1 MIDFELTDDHRTV
14 AQLAA
19 DVAER
24 YVKPNIREL
33 DSAHR
38 FDAELLTHLREADL
52 LGVCIPEKYGGMGM
66 DYISLGLVCESM
78 EYGDTSA
85 RVIFSVHVGLNSM
98 TLLTWGNE
106 QQKEKYLIPQAKGE
120 KIGTYGLTEPAAGS
134 DAVGI
139 LSTAE
144 KKGDKYILN
153 GEKMWISLADVADN
167 FLVFAWT
174 DRDKQKA
181 RDHSGMSAFIVERD
195 FDGVTTATIHGKLGV
210 RAGNTGSI
218 SMQDVEVPAE
228 NLLGREG
235 EGFKIAMACLDG
247 GRYTVAAGSTGLIRA
262 CIDTCREYASTRET
276 FKQAIDSHQLVKEMF
291 AEMEYGYQA
300 GRLLWWKAGWL
311 RNIGQRCTRETSL
324 AKWFCTD
331 QAEKAAYNA
340 VQIHGAYG
348 YSDEYPVERFFRNA
362 KGAAIYEGT
371 REIHKLMQ
379 ADYLLGHRVDRE
391 PRCLLPAWENT
402 QGD

>member
-1 MIDFELTDDHRTV
+1 MIDFALTEDQLTV
-14 AQLAA
+14 AKLAS

-24 YVKPNIREL
+24 YVRPNLREH
-33 DSAHR
+33 DREHK
-38 FDAELLTHLREADL
+38 FDPAIFGHLKEADL

-78 EYGDTSA
+78 EYVDTSA
-85 RVIFSVHVGLNSM
+85 RVIFSVHIGLNSM
-98 TLLTWGNE
+98 TLLTWGSD

-120 KIGTYGLTEPAAGS
+120 KIGTFGLTEPAAGS

-139 LSTAE
+139 RTTAE
-144 KKGDKYILN
+144 KRGDKYVLN
-153 GEKMWISLADVADN
+153 GEKMWISLAHYADN
-167 FLVFAWT
+167 FLIFAWT
-174 DRDKQKA
+174 DKEKQKA
-181 RDHSGMSAFIVERD
+181 RDHSGMSAFIVERT
-195 FDGVTTATIHGKLGV
+195 FPGVTTGTIEGKLGV
-210 RAGNTGSI
+210 RSGNTGWI
-218 SMQDVEVPAE
+218 AMQDCEVPAE
-228 NLLGREG
+228 NLLGEEG

-247 GRYTVAAGSTGLIRA
+247 GRYTVAGGSTGLIRA
-262 CIDTCREYASTRET
+262 CIDASKDYAATRET
-276 FKQAIDSHQLVKEMF
+276 FTEPINSHQLVKEMF
-291 AEMEYGYQA
+291 AEMEYGYEA
-300 GRLLWWKAGWL
+300 GRLLWMKAGWL

-348 YSDEYPVERFFRNA
+348 YSDEYPVERFFRNS

-379 ADYLLGHRVDRE
+379 ADYMLGYRVDRA
-391 PRCLLPAWENT
+391 PRCLLPAWE
-402 QGD
+402 G